1 MAKILIILVVGLVCE
16 AAGVVLLKDGI
27 DTICKGKDITL
38 MNIVPTVL
46 KGATNLKI
54 ILGVALE
61 AAFFA
66 CLLYMMSQREI
77 SFVWP
82 LTSLSFVMTTLAAV
96 FYLKEHVSGARW
108 IGVALIMMGAGFI
121 TWSEKVK
128 DAREKPAAP
137 ASEQIK

>member
-1 MAKILIILVVGLVCE
+1 MAKILIILIVGLICE
-16 AAGVVLLKDGI
+16 AAGVVLLKDGM
-27 DTICKGKDITL
+27 DTICRGKDITL
-38 MNIVPTVL
+38 VNIVPTVL

-66 CLLYMMSQREI
+66 CLLYLMSQREI

-96 FYLKEHVSGARW
+96 FYLNEHVSAARW
-108 IGVALIMMGAGFI
+108 LGVAFIMMGAGFI

-128 DAREKPAAP
+128 EPREKAP
-137 ASEQIK
+137 AITEQLK

>member
-1 MAKILIILVVGLVCE
+1 MAKILIILVIGLICE

-38 MNIVPTVL
+38 VNIIPTVL

-66 CLLYMMSQREI
+66 CLLYLMSQREI

-96 FYLKEHVSGARW
+96 FYLKEHVSSARW
-108 IGVALIMMGAGFI
+108 IGVAFIMLGAGFI

-128 DAREKPAAP
+128 EPREKAAAP
-137 ASEQIK
+137 VEQVK

>member
-1 MAKILIILVVGLVCE
+1 
-16 AAGVVLLKDGI
+16 
-27 DTICKGKDITL
+27 
-38 MNIVPTVL
+38 PTVL

-54 ILGVALE
+54 IIGVALE

-66 CLLYMMSQREI
+66 CLLYLMSQREI

-82 LTSLSFVMTTLAAV
+82 LTSLSFVMTTIAAV
-96 FYLKEHVSGARW
+96 FYLKEHVSSARW

-128 DAREKPAAP
+128 EPREKAP
-137 ASEQIK
+137 ATIEQIK